1 MFTRRPIAA
10 WKFRAACQPHNCH
23 ACIIGKLITLVVL
36 LTSDLIN
43 SVIKIAYIK
52 SARGLVA
59 RGFIRFKRVPPNFL
73 HKEWVT
79 VCERETERRG
89 GGGGFNVNHSE
100 FYEMY
105 RRHAPR
111 SNALKNIL
119 RPSRSRRNA
128 NCPPNWCPGDR
139 GAFWFNRFSSAR
151 IITRKIIVVP

>member
-1 MFTRRPIAA
+1 MFTRRPIAT
-10 WKFRAACQPHNCH
+10 WKFRATCQSHNCH
-23 ACIIGKLITLVVL
+23 ACIIGKLITLIVL

-52 SARGLVA
+52 SARGLS
-59 RGFIRFKRVPPNFL
+59 RVDL
-73 HKEWVT
+73 SASKEYRRT
-79 VCERETERRG
+79 SSTEREAV
-89 GGGGFNVNHSE
+89 GFNVNHSE

-119 RPSRSRRNA
+119 RPSRSQRNA
-128 NCPPNWCPGDR
+128 NYPPNWCSGDR
-139 GAFWFNRFSSAR
+139 DAFWFNRFSSAR